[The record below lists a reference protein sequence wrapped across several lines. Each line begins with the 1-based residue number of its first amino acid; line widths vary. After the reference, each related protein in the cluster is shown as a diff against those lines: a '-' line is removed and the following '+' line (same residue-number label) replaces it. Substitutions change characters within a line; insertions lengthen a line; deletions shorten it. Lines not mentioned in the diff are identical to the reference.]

1 MMLNKFKRII
11 FREDVKYEIFRK
23 FFHIFSLIVLVFYGI
38 NFWIG
43 FFSNILF
50 MILYLSSE
58 VFRITK
64 KKLLFFK
71 TISDIILKSRKIL
84 PNKVSFPPVF
94 LFLGILIS
102 YCLVMEPFNYIGIFS
117 VCLGDGF
124 ASIAGKLIPSF
135 KLVNGKTISGSFV
148 VFCAT
153 FFSYYYFFP
162 YLITALILGILAVL
176 VELFDADNYDNLFL
190 PLVVSTSSYFLTS
203 FFYSQ

>member
-1 MMLNKFKRII
+1 MFNRLKKAIL
-11 FREDVKYEIFRK
+11 REDVKYEIFRK
-23 FFHIFSLIVLVFYGI
+23 FFHIFSLIILVFYGI

-43 FFSNILF
+43 LVSNMLF
-50 MILYLSSE
+50 MILYLTSE

-71 TISDIILKSRKIL
+71 NISDIMLKSRKIL
-84 PNKVSFPPVF
+84 PNKVSFSPVF

-102 YCLVMEPFNYIGIFS
+102 YCLVMGPFNYIGIFS

-124 ASIAGKLIPSF
+124 ASLAGKLIPSF
-135 KLVNGKTISGSFV
+135 KLVNDKTISGSFV

-162 YLITALILGILAVL
+162 YLTVALILGILAVL
-176 VELFDADNYDNLFL
+176 VELFDAANYDNLFL
-190 PLVVSTSSYFLTS
+190 PLIVSTSSYFLTF

>member
-1 MMLNKFKRII
+1 MFNVFKRTI
-11 FREDVKYEIFRK
+11 FREDIKYEIFRK
-23 FFHIFSLIVLVFYGI
+23 FFHIFSLIILVFYGI

-43 FFSNILF
+43 LASNILF

-64 KKLLFFK
+64 KKILFFK
-71 TISDIILKSRKIL
+71 NISNIILKSRKIL
-84 PNKVSFPPVF
+84 PNKVSFPPVL

-102 YCLVMEPFNYIGIFS
+102 YCLVMGPFNYIGIFS

-124 ASIAGKLIPSF
+124 ASLAGKLIPSF
-135 KLVNGKTISGSFV
+135 KLVNGKTVSGSFV

-162 YLITALILGILAVL
+162 YLTAALILGILAVL
-176 VELFDADNYDNLFL
+176 VELFDVENYDNLFL
-190 PLVVSTSSYFLTS
+190 PLVVSTSSYFLTF

>member
-71 TISDIILKSRKIL
+71 NYFRHNIKIKK
-84 PNKVSFPPVF
+84 N
-94 LFLGILIS
+94 
-102 YCLVMEPFNYIGIFS
+102 
-117 VCLGDGF
+117 
-124 ASIAGKLIPSF
+124 IA
-135 KLVNGKTISGSFV
+135 
-148 VFCAT
+148 
-153 FFSYYYFFP
+153 
-162 YLITALILGILAVL
+162 
-176 VELFDADNYDNLFL
+176 
-190 PLVVSTSSYFLTS
+190 
-203 FFYSQ
+203 

>member
-1 MMLNKFKRII
+1 MFNEFKKII
-11 FREDVKYEIFRK
+11 CREDVKYEIFRK
-23 FFHIFSLIVLVFYGI
+23 FFHIFSLIFLVFYGI

-43 FFSNILF
+43 LISNILF

-58 VFRITK
+58 VFRIAK

-71 TISDIILKSRKIL
+71 NISDIILKSRKIL
-84 PNKVSFPPVF
+84 PNKVSFSPVF

-102 YCLVMEPFNYIGIFS
+102 YCLAIEPFNYIGIFS

-124 ASIAGKLIPSF
+124 ASLAGKLIPSF
-135 KLVNGKTISGSFV
+135 KLVNDKTISGSFV
-148 VFCAT
+148 VFCVT

-162 YLITALILGILAVL
+162 CLTAALILGILAVL
-176 VELFDADNYDNLFL
+176 VELFDSANYDNLFL
-190 PLVVSTSSYFLTS
+190 PLVVSASSYFLTF

>member
-1 MMLNKFKRII
+1 MFNVFKRTI
-11 FREDVKYEIFRK
+11 FSEDIKYEIFRK
-23 FFHIFSLIVLVFYGI
+23 FFHIFSLIILVFYGI

-43 FFSNILF
+43 LASNILF

-64 KKLLFFK
+64 KKILFFK
-71 TISDIILKSRKIL
+71 NVSNIILKSRKIL
-84 PNKVSFPPVF
+84 PNRVSFPPVF

-102 YCLVMEPFNYIGIFS
+102 YCLVMGPFNYIGIFS

-124 ASIAGKLIPSF
+124 ASLAGKLIPSF
-135 KLVNGKTISGSFV
+135 KLVNGKTVSGSFV

-162 YLITALILGILAVL
+162 CLTAALILGILAVL
-176 VELFDADNYDNLFL
+176 VELFDVENYDNLFL
-190 PLVVSTSSYFLTS
+190 PLVVSTSSYFLT
-203 FFYSQ
+203 FVFYSQ

>member
-1 MMLNKFKRII
+1 MFNEFKRII
-11 FREDVKYEIFRK
+11 FKEDFRYEIFRK
-23 FFHIFSLIVLVFYGI
+23 FFHIFSLIVLIFYEI

-43 FFSNILF
+43 FVFNMLF
-50 MILYLSSE
+50 MILYLTSE

-71 TISDIILKSRKIL
+71 NISDIILKSRKIL
-84 PNKVSFPPVF
+84 PNKVSFSPVF
-94 LFLGILIS
+94 LFLGILVS

-124 ASIAGKLIPSF
+124 ASLAGKLIPSF
-135 KLVNGKTISGSFV
+135 KLVNDKTISGSFV
-148 VFCAT
+148 VFCVT

-162 YLITALILGILAVL
+162 YLTAALILGILAVL
-176 VELFDADNYDNLFL
+176 VELFDFANYDNLFL
-190 PLVVSTSSYFLTS
+190 PLVVSNSSYFLTS

>member
-1 MMLNKFKRII
+1 MFNRLKKAIL
-11 FREDVKYEIFRK
+11 REDVKYEIFRK
-23 FFHIFSLIVLVFYGI
+23 FFHIFSLIILVFYGI

-43 FFSNILF
+43 LVSNMLF
-50 MILYLSSE
+50 MILYLTSE

-71 TISDIILKSRKIL
+71 NISDIMLKSRKIVN
-84 PNKVSFPPVF
+84 NKGYFPPVF
-94 LFLGILIS
+94 LFLGRLIS
-102 YCLVMEPFNYIGIFS
+102 YCYIGIFS

-124 ASIAGKLIPSF
+124 ASLAGKLIPSF
-135 KLVNGKTISGSFV
+135 KLVNDKTISGSFV

-162 YLITALILGILAVL
+162 YLTVALILGILAVL
-176 VELFDADNYDNLFL
+176 VELFDAANYDNLFL
-190 PLVVSTSSYFLTS
+190 PLIVSTSSYFLTF